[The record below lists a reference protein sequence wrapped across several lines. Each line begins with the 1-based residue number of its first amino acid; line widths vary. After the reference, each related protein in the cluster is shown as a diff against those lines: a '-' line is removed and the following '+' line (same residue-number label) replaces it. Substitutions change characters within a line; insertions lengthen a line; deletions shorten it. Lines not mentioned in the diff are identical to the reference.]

1 MKPTRREPL
10 ASSEPLPDLAE
21 FLAPFDGQFVRS
33 EARRALERYLT
44 GLLTEAPIKNCDTLA
59 QVIPRTSEQRL
70 QGLLTPLSHGRC
82 QDRWTARTLCK
93 AQRAR
98 AVAATLCARRNC
110 APRTA

>member
-1 MKPTRREPL
+1 MKPSRREPL

-44 GLLTEAPIKNCDTLA
+44 GLLTEAPVKSCDTLA

-70 QGLLTPLSHGRC
+70 QGLLTRMAWNDEDLNR
-82 QDRWTARTLCK
+82 QRVQWLARW
-93 AQRAR
+93 
-98 AVAATLCARRNC
+98 
-110 APRTA
+110 APRGGRGL